1 MNFGIAFGALA
12 IFLVLN
18 LNCDFELE
26 FDGEIRFDFRF
37 GLWQLRVATHRGVA
51 WDYPSELDVASFCRK
66 GASSRMVAQERTT
79 VKSR

>member
-1 MNFGIAFGALA
+1 MNFGIAFGTLE
-12 IFLVLN
+12 IFSGFE
-18 LNCDFELE
+18 FELE
-26 FDGEIRFDFRF
+26 FDCEIRFDFRF